1 MKENLFT
8 KILATLLT
16 LCIVV
21 SSITA
26 VQILNVYAEE
36 DGQSYDGDDY
46 DDGDDNGGATG
57 GWEESYET
65 GFDPSPEPE
74 SEPEPEPEPEYQPD
88 PPDPFDYDLKCYTPE
103 LSFGSVYTGYVTEA
117 KQFNVVNVGLTTFPI
132 TYEEIDQYTAF
143 DIARVT
149 EDPYLDP
156 DESAIFS
163 VSITPGLKPGKYKAT
178 YTFFSANDYRRH
190 HTAKVTV
197 SVTVKDVT
205 PYVSSVEV
213 VPGSVTMPAG
223 KGYQFQAIVVGG
235 NGYDDRVTW
244 SLTGN
249 QSAGTSIDANGR
261 LEVAGNETATAFTVV
276 ATSKQD
282 TSISDRA
289 IVTVT
294 SVDHIVSVKAD
305 PSDGGAVAGG
315 GAVKNGGSC
324 SISASPNNNYEFKG
338 WYESG
343 NLVSN
348 SGQFTISNITED
360 RNFVAKFERNT
371 CYIKTAVNDGD
382 AGTVTKSATVPYG
395 GKMTITAK
403 ANSGYKFEG
412 FTENKKTISK
422 AASLELNNITEDRKI
437 TAVFSRDTCMVD
449 ITVSPQ
455 DTGKVEG
462 AGKYNKGSKAEL
474 KAKAYDGW
482 EFKGWS
488 INGQMV
494 SNDAKYT
501 IDKIKN
507 DVNIVANFM
516 KKDVPTYKLV
526 SGIATAGGSIVPSGD
541 YIVQQG
547 GSVTYNI
554 VPQNDYR
561 ITSVIIDGKNIGAV
575 SSYTFNNVK
584 GGHTITAAFEKIP
597 QQTPASGGSSGTNSG
612 SSSSSGSSASKPAA
626 KKEEAPKK
634 TEYNKESAE
643 AGALPEQQ
651 VVDVIVPEDSEE
663 LDYEEYEEDVY
674 TEAQE
679 IEDEPVPQHVGSVM
693 ARHNID
699 EDTLR
704 ILINDDAVNPMLREA
719 FEDGT
724 LKITVNNS
732 YAADTQETAVELY
745 YQKPTLVNFEDVVA
759 ETLSPEEK
767 FNVLTGTPIS
777 FNIDIQ
783 ENTASVDPEVK
794 QLMQKKVG
802 YKPVTYFDF
811 MIMKTS
817 GGTTTVIDK
826 TSAELE
832 VVVPIPEE
840 YQKKGR
846 KFYVI
851 RNHNGKVDILDD
863 IGSDP
868 ETVTFRTDR
877 FSEYAIAYEAVNV
890 NKLIMR
896 FMIIMLVALILA
908 VICFVNLV
916 KYRRK
921 ARIAAKRN
929 NAMR

>member
-1 MKENLFT
+1 MKENLLI

-16 LCIVV
+16 LCVVV

-26 VQILNVYAEE
+26 VQIINVYAEE
-36 DGQSYDGDDY
+36 DGQSYEGDDY
-46 DDGDDNGGATG
+46 GDGDDNGGATEDWG
-57 GWEESYET
+57 ETYET
-65 GFDPSPEPE
+65 GFDPEPQADPEPE
-74 SEPEPEPEPEYQPD
+74 SEPESEPDYQ
-88 PPDPFDYDLKCYTPE
+88 PDPFDYDLKCYTPE
-103 LSFGSVYTGYVTEA
+103 ISFGSVYAGNIVEA

-143 DIARVT
+143 DIGRIT
-149 EDPYLDP
+149 EDQYLDP
-156 DESAIFS
+156 NDSAIFS
-163 VSITPGLKPGKYKAT
+163 VSVTPGLKPGKYKAT

-190 HTAKVTV
+190 HTAVVTV
-197 SVTVKDVT
+197 SVTVKDAA

-223 KGYQFQAIVVGG
+223 KSYQFQAIVVGG
-235 NGYDDRVTW
+235 NGYDERVTW

-249 QSAGTSIDANGR
+249 QSAGTSIDASGR
-261 LEVAGNETATAFTVV
+261 LSVAANETATAFTVV

-338 WYESG
+338 WYEGG

-371 CYIKTAVNDGD
+371 CFIKTSVNDGD

-412 FTENKKTISK
+412 FTENKKTIST
-422 AASLELNNITEDRKI
+422 ASSLELNNITEDRKI

-449 ITVSPQ
+449 ISVSPQ

-494 SNDAKYT
+494 SNDSKYT

-597 QQTPASGGSSGTNSG
+597 QQTPANSGKSGTNNSG
-612 SSSSSGSSASKPAA
+612 STSGGNASQPVS
-626 KKEEAPKK
+626 KKETAPKK

-651 VVDVIVPEDSEE
+651 VIDVTVPEAGDE
-663 LDYEEYEEDVY
+663 LDGEDYEEDVY
-674 TEAQE
+674 TEA
-679 IEDEPVPQHVGSVM
+679 IEDEDVPETQYVGSIM
-693 ARHNID
+693 AKHNID
-699 EDTLR
+699 ENTLR

-724 LKITVNNS
+724 LMITVNNS

-783 ENTASVDPEVK
+783 ENTSTVDKDTKE
-794 QLMQKKVG
+794 LMQKKVG

-811 MIMKTS
+811 VIMKTS

-826 TSAELE
+826 TSTELE

-851 RNHNGKVDILDD
+851 RNHNGKVDILED

-877 FSEYAIAYEAVNV
+877 FSEYAIAYEAINV